1 MKKNTTTAMKAQ
13 KTRAERVKIKQ
24 MAAKQN
30 LTIGMD
36 LGDRNSH
43 YCILSEAGE
52 VIRRDQVP
60 TTPTGIR
67 QRFGKMAP
75 CLIVIEV
82 GTHSIWVSRLLDA

>member
-1 MKKNTTTAMKAQ
+1 MKAQ

-24 MAAKQN
+24 MAAKQD

-60 TTPTGIR
+60 TTPAGIR
-67 QRFGKMAP
+67 QRFGKTAP
-75 CLIVIEV
+75 CLIVVEV
-82 GTHSIWVSRLLDA
+82 GTVVLGNSI